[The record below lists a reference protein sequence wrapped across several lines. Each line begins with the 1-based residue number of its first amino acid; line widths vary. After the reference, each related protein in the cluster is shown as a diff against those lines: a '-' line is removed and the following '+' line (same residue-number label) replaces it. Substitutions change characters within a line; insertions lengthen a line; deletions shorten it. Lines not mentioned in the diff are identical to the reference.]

1 MTAATRFRAVA
12 VGCSAGGLEA
22 LRQLL
27 APLPREFP
35 LPVVVVAH
43 MAPDGGSLLA
53 ELLESVCRLSV
64 AEAEEK
70 AKALPGHVYVAPP
83 GYHLLVEEDETFSLS
98 VDEKVCNVRPS
109 IDVLFQSAADT
120 WGCGL
125 IGVVLTGANSDG
137 TAGLRAIRQMGG
149 YCLVQD
155 PTQAFA
161 DTMPRSAID
170 AGLADCVL
178 PLAALAGQL
187 MALAPP
193 QPRRGGR

>member
-1 MTAATRFRAVA
+1 MIATRPFRAVA

-22 LRQLL
+22 LRHVLS
-27 APLPREFP
+27 PLPANFP

-43 MAPDGGSLLA
+43 IAPDGGSLLA
-53 ELLESVCRLSV
+53 ELLAGTCRLPV
-64 AEAEEK
+64 TEAEEK
-70 AKALPGHVYVAPP
+70 AKAEGGHVYIAPP

-109 IDVLFQSAADT
+109 IDVLFQSAADV
-120 WGCGL
+120 WRAGL

-137 TAGLRAIRQMGG
+137 TAGLRAIRQAGG

-155 PTQAFA
+155 PAQAFA

-170 AGLADCVL
+170 AGLADCVA
-178 PLAALAGQL
+178 PLDDLAGQL
-187 MALAPP
+187 MALALPAAP
-193 QPRRGGR
+193 GGGR